1 VQTEEKRAK
10 VISMFVGFRNYLH
23 YHIKAS
29 KTYLHMRM
37 RSRVTSLLQG
47 QKSMLGRTHAGS
59 LFSSPLASSPETI
72 IIPLGLALTRILPVW
87 TVALCVVQC

>member
-1 VQTEEKRAK
+1 MFHGLQSRVTLRCIDNFVCVSCLKPAVYSAIFPSHVQTEEKRAK

-47 QKSMLGRTHAGS
+47 QKSMLGRTHA
-59 LFSSPLASSPETI
+59 
-72 IIPLGLALTRILPVW
+72 
-87 TVALCVVQC
+87 